1 MMNTYIN
8 ISDKFD
14 NLLLIEVLGRLRKAT
29 QKFDI
34 PFFIVGAT
42 ARDLVLEYGFGINPG
57 RATADVDIGVR
68 VSSWDD
74 FNRLK
79 KELGTDGKFRAHGN
93 KCRMVHENGI
103 PIDLLPFGLNS
114 SGTRIVE
121 WPPEDGE
128 ELNMNGFA
136 EAFEHSIEVCISSE
150 PELVVKVASPVG
162 LVLLKLLAWNDRKPE
177 TRDAIDLGY
186 LVKDYLDFG
195 NLKRLINKHADLVHV
210 DEFDY
215 QVAGAQLL
223 GRDLA
228 KTCDKKTRKLLL
240 QILEPELDK
249 SGDLPLVVQ
258 SAGSSP
264 EINRTYEFWSAIYN
278 EFVNFEI
285 GKYDH

>member
-1 MMNTYIN
+1 MMNTYID
-8 ISDKFD
+8 ISDKFATQI
-14 NLLLIEVLGRLRKAT
+14 LIEILREVDKAT
-29 QKFDI
+29 QKLDI

-42 ARDLVLEYGFGINPG
+42 ARDLILEFGFGLKPG

-68 VSSWDD
+68 VSSWEN

-79 KELGTDGKFRAHGN
+79 KELGAGDKFRAHGE
-93 KCRMVHENGI
+93 KCRMVHESGT

-114 SGTRIVE
+114 SGTGIVE

-136 EAFEHSIEVCISSE
+136 EAFEYSIEVCISSK
-150 PELVVKVASPVG
+150 PELVVKVASPAG

-177 TRDAIDLGY
+177 TKDAIDLGY
-186 LVKDYLDFG
+186 LVRDYLDFG
-195 NLKRLINKHADLVHV
+195 NMERLINEHEDLVQV

-215 QVAGAQLL
+215 QVAGARLL

-228 KTCDKKTRKLLL
+228 QTCDRETRELLV
-240 QILEPELDK
+240 QILVPELDR
-249 SGDLPLVVQ
+249 SGDLPLIVQ

-264 EINRTYEFWSAIYN
+264 EINRTYEFWSAIYDELTKLEPN
-278 EFVNFEI
+278 Q
-285 GKYDH
+285 